1 MDRFMQ
7 VLQNFQKPSFKNC
20 MYSKLTY
27 FIYHNLVLFSKKNYK
42 QQAWCLL
49 FYQNYSLALHTVE
62 IFCNSIL
69 RNHWT

>member
-1 MDRFMQ
+1 
-7 VLQNFQKPSFKNC
+7 

-42 QQAWCLL
+42 KQAWCLL
-49 FYQNYSLALHTVE
+49 FYQNDSLALHTVE